1 MSGGFNV
8 KYKDLYKLSQEYKD
22 ELDDFKDA
30 VDECSKTVADMIN
43 NDSFTGAT
51 ADSVKS
57 YLSDVHITLLASMKA
72 LAQNMQDQVALY
84 KAGYYGIDNKTD
96 FILGEEAINSYKTCL
111 DTQLSRL
118 AEREEIVNGAIDSIA
133 DLLPF
138 KKPSTEGIYTSHQA
152 LNTEMDTLKENVSNQ
167 ESMTVE
173 ALEGSTKVLLTY
185 VKNSVNLLKG
195 KSYQMANYTPNSF
208 FQNKN
213 AYAMA
218 YLSEAFYQQHEEN
231 EDVYDSIWEAEE
243 EKAEAA
249 RERATQGVWKT
260 IGGVALVVT
269 GAVCI
274 VATAGAATPAV
285 AAVGAVAGGGT
296 IVFGAADAAEGGQEI
311 YYGNTGNIDST
322 SFNAIRDTIF
332 QGNREAYQFT
342 ESIFAFTASAMVPIG
357 AAAKAHTLTF
367 RSGSVAVGKLAISN
381 VAGQGASKITMDLTD
396 NRVLSM
402 IAGMGASTLTGYGLN
417 AIDNKFSISAGP
429 TKTTAE
435 LLKESSCTKDELYK
449 YLRKQKGDI
458 IANKYLKEGIW
469 PDDVQIP
476 KESSFI
482 KADGGQDWSKAPHDG
497 YTLDADGNPIKEPIS
512 PKSKEVFDRYG
523 SSNGRYTSPV
533 GEKGPYSYDSRSLPY
548 VEDPRQYHRYMLTDD
563 FSKLEEY
570 VNNCPD
576 PDVKSAIQMT
586 VEDYY
591 GGDYS
596 KLCNSGT
603 AAGVPGWGNGGAT
616 QWEFG
621 IKIEMLEKI
630 GIVKEIN
637 VPNSIDT
644 TFYNNPWFFI
654 QDEENGE

>member
-57 YLSDVHITLLASMKA
+57 YLSDVHITLLASMKT

-133 DLLPF
+133 DLISF

-231 EDVYDSIWEAEE
+231 EDVYDSIWKAEE
-243 EKAEAA
+243 EMAEAA
-249 RERATQGVWKT
+249 KERATQGVWKT

-274 VATAGAATPAV
+274 VATAGAATPIVV
-285 AAVGAVAGGGT
+285 AGAAAGGGT
-296 IVFGAADAAEGGQEI
+296 IAFGVADAAEGGQEI
-311 YYGNTGNIDST
+311 YYGSTGNIDSK

-332 QGNREAYQFT
+332 QGNQEAYQVT

-417 AIDNKFSISAGP
+417 AIDNKFSISGGNVN
-429 TKTTAE
+429 
-435 LLKESSCTKDELYK
+435 SVQYGTKDIKDYK
-449 YLRKQKGDI
+449 YNMVENPGPLADMDSQPAKNFFGGRYNEIELTEDTVLYRAGNADNPFGQWFT
-458 IANKYLKEGIW
+458 KEAPKSVAQVRIDTAVKPYWIDPKNGAMTGESIV
-469 PDDVQIP
+469 DTVYAIKIP
-476 KESSFI
+476 KGTTIYSGPVGPQ
-482 KADGGQDWSKAPHDG
+482 GGAYCGG
-497 YTLDADGNPIKEPIS
+497 YNIEQIFVKEPWNLN
-512 PKSKEVFDRYG
+512 VDVV
-523 SSNGRYTSPV
+523 SSYR
-533 GEKGPYSYDSRSLPY
+533 
-548 VEDPRQYHRYMLTDD
+548 
-563 FSKLEEY
+563 
-570 VNNCPD
+570 
-576 PDVKSAIQMT
+576 
-586 VEDYY
+586 
-591 GGDYS
+591 
-596 KLCNSGT
+596 
-603 AAGVPGWGNGGAT
+603 
-616 QWEFG
+616 
-621 IKIEMLEKI
+621 IK
-630 GIVKEIN
+630 
-637 VPNSIDT
+637 
-644 TFYNNPWFFI
+644 
-654 QDEENGE
+654 